1 LERLGLRN
9 MLLEPE
15 LLSMIEPDAHLIGVL
30 LSLSKILPDQ
40 TRETARML
48 VRRYAEDLQ
57 QRLQIP
63 LLSAIRGSLY
73 KLRHTRRPRQNEVE
87 WQRTILANLKHY
99 QPALGTIIPERLFGR
114 RRSRHHL
121 KRLILLLDQSGSMAS
136 SIVHAG
142 ILGCITAS
150 IPALQTHLVVF
161 DTKIADLSHLL
172 SDPVDLLFA
181 TQIGGGTHIAQAL
194 AYGRQL
200 MESPGETIFILLS
213 DLMEGP
219 APEGLITQAG
229 AICAAGARM
238 IVLLS
243 LDDSGAPAFDRRIA
257 TRLADLGIPAFAC
270 TPAQFP
276 ELMAAAIDGRPLSGS
291 R

>member
-1 LERLGLRN
+1 

>member
-1 LERLGLRN
+1 
-9 MLLEPE
+9 
-15 LLSMIEPDAHLIGVL
+15 
-30 LSLSKILPDQ
+30 
-40 TRETARML
+40 
-48 VRRYAEDLQ
+48 
-57 QRLQIP
+57 
-63 LLSAIRGSLY
+63 
-73 KLRHTRRPRQNEVE
+73 
-87 WQRTILANLKHY
+87 
-99 QPALGTIIPERLFGR
+99 
-114 RRSRHHL
+114 
-121 KRLILLLDQSGSMAS
+121 
-136 SIVHAG
+136 
-142 ILGCITAS
+142 
-150 IPALQTHLVVF
+150 
-161 DTKIADLSHLL
+161 
-172 SDPVDLLFA
+172 
-181 TQIGGGTHIAQAL
+181 
-194 AYGRQL
+194 